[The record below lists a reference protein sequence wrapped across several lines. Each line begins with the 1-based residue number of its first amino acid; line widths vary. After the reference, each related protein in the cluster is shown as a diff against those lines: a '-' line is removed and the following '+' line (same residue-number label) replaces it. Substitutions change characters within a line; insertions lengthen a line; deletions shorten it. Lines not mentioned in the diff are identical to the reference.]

1 MYRTEED
8 MNNLNFEIDLKKMLY
23 NVLKKWKTIIV
34 LMIIFAVL
42 SNLIYIYKNKM
53 LDSTLED
60 NYQKAL
66 TDKEID
72 EVNYAHESYELYEAQ
87 YNQKNQYLN
96 ESEKMKL
103 QYNNV
108 NNYTLQYRVEKSDVN
123 GVVDAIIS
131 AYVSGIKNDELFKI
145 VENKTNNRIQSKYV
159 SELINVW
166 KNNSSVNIEK
176 DLDIDVINI
185 NVIAGNK
192 EDCDNIVDCV
202 KKRIDEIYNDTKVI
216 YVNYSIVPVLEDYS
230 INVDLNLRDEQ
241 NELKASINTL
251 KKNMISVTKSFTDKQ
266 LEYYNFKYKDNDKSD
281 AFISIKFIVLG
292 LGIGFVMA
300 ALFLALKYIWSYK
313 LKSSNDL
320 KMGWNIELINSVLID
335 EKHNVLSKLM
345 WSNDNIKTYEEQ
357 VNYLSMEIKMLIKD
371 DNRYKNLLITGTAD
385 TIESKKLIKSIKDNI
400 SFENI
405 NIVTCQSIIDSAQ
418 SLTLLDSVDGVI
430 FVEEIMQSSYNNIDK
445 EIQLCRRLDK
455 QIIGAVVISD

>member
-1 MYRTEED
+1 M
-8 MNNLNFEIDLKKMLY
+8 
-23 NVLKKWKTIIV
+23 
-34 LMIIFAVL
+34 
-42 SNLIYIYKNKM
+42 
-53 LDSTLED
+53 
-60 NYQKAL
+60 
-66 TDKEID
+66 
-72 EVNYAHESYELYEAQ
+72 
-87 YNQKNQYLN
+87 
-96 ESEKMKL
+96 
-103 QYNNV
+103 
-108 NNYTLQYRVEKSDVN
+108 
-123 GVVDAIIS
+123 
-131 AYVSGIKNDELFKI
+131 
-145 VENKTNNRIQSKYV
+145 
-159 SELINVW
+159 
-166 KNNSSVNIEK
+166 
-176 DLDIDVINI
+176 DIDVINI

-216 YVNYSIVPVLEDYS
+216 YGNYSIVPVLEDYS